1 VLDTTALV
9 HAVDRYAD
17 RLRATPQS
25 RLQQGAARQALGL
38 ARELA
43 RRAQQLET
51 PDAAPRELPE
61 AGVFTVGDQVA
72 VAGHDLA
79 EALAS
84 AGDEQALND
93 AVRLVTDT
101 GTATPAG
108 R

>member
-25 RLQQGAARQALGL
+25 RLKQGAAAQALTL

-43 RRAQQLET
+43 RRAQLLET
-51 PDAAPRELPE
+51 PEAAPHDLPE

-79 EALAS
+79 EALAPT
-84 AGDEQALND
+84 GDEPALTD
-93 AVRLVTDT
+93 AVRLVTEAEAHT
-101 GTATPAG
+101 VG